1 MEELKLTC
9 RQLQNFSREY
19 LLLSRIGNKNKLKI
33 LCYLINVRRYI
44 RVYFQVNVECK
55 ARTLK
60 KKVKVA
66 LSIQY
71 ICFLAKVILTN
82 VCILLKLIIKHK
94 LTTVPATYTE
104 LYSLNIYFSE
114 KLVNMYAQIALKV
127 PESYS

>member
-1 MEELKLTC
+1 M
-9 RQLQNFSREY
+9 
-19 LLLSRIGNKNKLKI
+19 
-33 LCYLINVRRYI
+33 
-44 RVYFQVNVECK
+44 ECK

-60 KKVKVA
+60 KKVKVV

-82 VCILLKLIIKHK
+82 VRILLKLIIKRK